1 MKGANFASLRL
12 AFTALLGLAAALP
25 ALSFDYVLEPQ
36 QIASDT
42 WLVAGAL
49 EDFSPRNGGNIVNTA
64 FIVTG
69 EGVVLI
75 DSGPSLGYGRALAA
89 AIRRITDQ
97 PVRTVFITHRHP
109 DHFLGSQAF
118 PEATIA
124 ALPKTIAAI
133 RRDGNA
139 LAENLYRLVGEA
151 MTGTEAS
158 APTLEAVPGPWPI
171 GGHALE
177 LIALSGHTDA
187 DLMIYDRSTGVLFA
201 GDLAFHER
209 TPTTPHADIDDWRHS
224 LTVIRALRPSLL
236 VPGHGPVSRDLQAL
250 DQTARYLDWLH
261 TTLRDASQRG
271 LDTTE
276 VLALPLPDELRR
288 LAVSEAEFRRAVLQ
302 NYPRFEQEAL
312 VRGSR

>member
-1 MKGANFASLRL
+1 MKAAKFAALRL
-12 AFTALLGLAAALP
+12 AFAAALGLAAAPP
-25 ALSFDYVLEPQ
+25 APAFDYALEPR
-36 QIASDT
+36 QIAPDT
-42 WLVAGAL
+42 WVVEGAQ

-109 DHFLGSQAF
+109 DHFLGNQAF
-118 PEATIA
+118 PAAAIA

-139 LAENLYRLVGEA
+139 LAENLYRMVGDPMA
-151 MTGTEAS
+151 GTEAS
-158 APTLEAVPGPWPI
+158 APTLEAIRGPWPI

-187 DLMIYDRSTGVLFA
+187 DLMIFDRSTGVLFA
-201 GDLAFHER
+201 GDLAFHDR
-209 TPTTPHADIDDWRHS
+209 TPTTPHADIDDWLHA

-236 VPGHGPVSRDLQAL
+236 VPGHGPVSGDLQAL
-250 DQTARYLDWLH
+250 DQTSRYLGWLQA
-261 TTLRDASQRG
+261 TLRDASQRG

-276 VLALPLPDELRR
+276 VLALPLPEDLRR
-288 LAVSEAEFRRAVLQ
+288 LAVSQAEFRRAVLQ
-302 NYPRFEQEAL
+302 YYPRFEQEAL
-312 VRGSR
+312 ARGSR